1 MMRAPAYAIASV
13 AALAFPALADND
25 DVVRQRNCKF
35 VSRINSLQSLEF
47 WERAWKDK
55 PGVEC
60 VRARMEE
67 VKSGAAAEGV
77 RKIEPSP
84 PRPRKSNL
92 PSWQTGSDT
101 VNIPEVERPD
111 AVKLSYQYWPQV
123 PPEPMVS
130 TDTPFGKLSCTI
142 RSEKSRTCSIRR

>member
-1 MMRAPAYAIASV
+1 MMRAPAYAMASV
-13 AALAFPALADND
+13 AALALPALADND
-25 DVVRQRNCKF
+25 EVVRQRNCKF
-35 VSRINSLQSLEF
+35 VARINSLQSLEF

-60 VRARMEE
+60 VRARMEA

-77 RKIEPSP
+77 RKSVP
-84 PRPRKSNL
+84 PRKSNL

-101 VNIPEVERPD
+101 VNIPEIERPD
-111 AVKLSYQYWPQV
+111 AIKLSYQYWPQV

-142 RSEKSRTCSIRR
+142 RSEKSRTCFIRR